1 MAQELAKM
9 LTDILGGEFPSEIVI
24 FLISLLP
31 VLELRGGL
39 IAASLLGVEFVKAF
53 IICFVGNMVPIPF
66 IILFIRKI
74 LGFLAGIPAFERIVG
89 KIMNKS
95 EKNKEKILK
104 YEKWGLLIFVAI
116 PLPGTGAWSGALVAG
131 LLGMRLRSALPII
144 TLGVFIAGVIMSV
157 FSYLIPAIL

>member
-1 MAQELAKM
+1 MAQELTQM
-9 LTDILGGEFPSEIVI
+9 LTDILSGEFPAEVVV

-39 IAASLLGVEFVKAF
+39 IAASLLGVDFVTAF
-53 IICFVGNMVPIPF
+53 IICFVGNMIPIPF

-74 LGFLAGIPAFERIVG
+74 LEFLSTIPAFEKLVE

-131 LLGMRLRSALPII
+131 LLGMRMKSAFPII
-144 TLGVFIAGVIMSV
+144 TLGVLIAGIIMSV

>member
-1 MAQELAKM
+1 MSENLAQM
-9 LTDILGGEFPSEIVI
+9 LTDILSGELPAELIV
-24 FLISLLP
+24 LIISVLP

-39 IAASLLGVEFVKAF
+39 IAARLMNVEFIRAF
-53 IICFVGNMVPIPF
+53 IICFVGNMIPIPF

-74 LGFLAGIPAFERIVG
+74 LEYLSGFSLFEKLVR

-131 LLGMRLRSALPII
+131 LLGMRMKSAFPII

-157 FSYLIPAIL
+157 VSYLIPALL

>member
-1 MAQELAKM
+1 MSENLAQM
-9 LTDILGGEFPSEIVI
+9 LTDILSGELPAELIV
-24 FLISLLP
+24 LIISVLP

-39 IAASLLGVEFVKAF
+39 IAASLLGMDFIRAF
-53 IICFVGNMVPIPF
+53 IICFVGNMIPIPF

-74 LGFLAGIPAFERIVG
+74 LEYLSGFSLFEKLVR

-131 LLGMRLRSALPII
+131 LLGMRMKSAFPII

-157 FSYLIPAIL
+157 VSYLIPALL

>member
-1 MAQELAKM
+1 MAQNLAKT
-9 LTDILGGEFPSEIVI
+9 LTDILGGEFPSEMVI
-24 FLISLLP
+24 FLISMLP

-39 IAASLLGVEFVKAF
+39 IAASLLSVEFMEAF
-53 IICFVGNMVPIPF
+53 FICFVGNMVPIPF

-74 LGFLAGIPAFERIVG
+74 LENLSKIPLFRSTVE
-89 KIMNKS
+89 KIMDKS

-104 YEKWGLLIFVAI
+104 YEKWGLLLFVAI

-131 LLGMRLRSALPII
+131 LLGMRLRVALPII
-144 TLGVFIAGVIMSV
+144 TAGVFIAGVIMSV

>member
-1 MAQELAKM
+1 M
-9 LTDILGGEFPSEIVI
+9 DFI
-24 FLISLLP
+24 
-31 VLELRGGL
+31 R
-39 IAASLLGVEFVKAF
+39 AF
-53 IICFVGNMVPIPF
+53 IICFVGNMIPIPF

-74 LGFLAGIPAFERIVG
+74 LEYLSGFSLFEKLVR

-131 LLGMRLRSALPII
+131 LLGMRMKSAFPII

-157 FSYLIPAIL
+157 VSYLIPALL

>member
-1 MAQELAKM
+1 MAQNLAKT
-9 LTDILGGEFPSEIVI
+9 LTDILGGEFPSEMVI
-24 FLISLLP
+24 FLISMLP

-39 IAASLLGVEFVKAF
+39 IAASLLSVEFMEAF
-53 IICFVGNMVPIPF
+53 FICFVGNMVPIPF

-74 LGFLAGIPAFERIVG
+74 LENLSKIPLFRSTVE

-104 YEKWGLLIFVAI
+104 YEKWGLLLFVAI

-131 LLGMRLRSALPII
+131 LLGMRLRVALPII
-144 TLGVFIAGVIMSV
+144 TAGVFIAGVIMSV

>member
-1 MAQELAKM
+1 MAQELTRM

-53 IICFVGNMVPIPF
+53 MICFVGNMLPIPF

-74 LGFLAGIPAFERIVG
+74 LEYLSTIPVFKKIVG

-95 EKNKEKILK
+95 EKNKEKILR

-131 LLGMRLRSALPII
+131 LLGMRMKSAFPII
-144 TLGVFIAGVIMSV
+144 TLGVLIAGVIMSV

>member
-1 MAQELAKM
+1 MAENLAQVITDVLSGELPAEA
-9 LTDILGGEFPSEIVI
+9 II
-24 FLISLLP
+24 FIISLLP

-39 IAASLLGVEFVKAF
+39 IAASLLGVDFVKAF
-53 IICFVGNMVPIPF
+53 VICFVGNMVPIPF

-74 LGFLAGIPAFERIVG
+74 LDRLSEIPAFESLVR

-131 LLGMRLRSALPII
+131 LLGMRMRVALPII
-144 TLGVFIAGVIMSV
+144 TLGVLIAGGIMSV
-157 FSYLIPAIL
+157 ISYLIPAIL

>member
-1 MAQELAKM
+1 MAQNLAKT
-9 LTDILGGEFPSEIVI
+9 LTDILGGEFPSEMVI
-24 FLISLLP
+24 FLISMLP

-39 IAASLLGVEFVKAF
+39 IAASLLSVEFMEAF
-53 IICFVGNMVPIPF
+53 FICFVGNMVPIPF

-74 LGFLAGIPAFERIVG
+74 LENLSKIPLFRSTVE

-95 EKNKEKILK
+95 EKNKGKILK
-104 YEKWGLLIFVAI
+104 YEKWGLLLFVAI

-131 LLGMRLRSALPII
+131 LLGMRLRVALPII
-144 TLGVFIAGVIMSV
+144 TAGVFIAGVIMSV

>member
-1 MAQELAKM
+1 MAQELTGM

-39 IAASLLGVEFVKAF
+39 IAASLLGVEFMKAF
-53 IICFVGNMVPIPF
+53 MICFVGNMVPIPF

-74 LGFLAGIPAFERIVG
+74 LEYLSTIPVFKKIVG

-95 EKNKEKILK
+95 EKNKEKILR

-131 LLGMRLRSALPII
+131 LLGMRMKSALPII
-144 TLGVFIAGVIMSV
+144 TLGVLIAGVIMSV

>member
-1 MAQELAKM
+1 MAQNLAKT
-9 LTDILGGEFPSEIVI
+9 LTDILGGEFPSEMVI
-24 FLISLLP
+24 FLISMLP

-39 IAASLLGVEFVKAF
+39 IAASLLSVEFMEAF
-53 IICFVGNMVPIPF
+53 FICFVGNMVPIPF

-74 LGFLAGIPAFERIVG
+74 LENLSKIPMFRSTVE
-89 KIMNKS
+89 KIMDKS

-104 YEKWGLLIFVAI
+104 YEKWGLLLFVAI

-131 LLGMRLRSALPII
+131 LLGMRLRVALPII
-144 TLGVFIAGVIMSV
+144 TAGVFIAGVIMSV